1 MLIRAATTEDLPAV
15 AAIYAHEAATAN
27 STFDSEPRS
36 LEQWRAKLDST
47 EPGDHLL
54 VAEEDGELVGHATSS
69 SYRPRPAYRHTRE
82 VSVYLTGAAQGR
94 GLGGALYDELLR
106 LLVADRVHLV
116 IAVVALPNDASR
128 ALHLRRGFESVGV
141 LNEVGHKFGRWIDT
155 EIFQLRLTT
164 S

>member
-1 MLIRAATTEDLPAV
+1 MVIRPASAEDLSTV
-15 AAIYAHEAATAN
+15 AAVYAHEAATAI

-54 VAEEDGELVGHATSS
+54 VAEEEGRLVGYATSG

-82 VSVYLTGAAQGR
+82 VSVYLTGSAQGR
-94 GLGGALYDELLR
+94 GVGGALYDELLR
-106 LLVADRVHLV
+106 LLLADRVHLV
-116 IAVVALPNDASR
+116 IAVIALPNDASR

-141 LNEVGHKFGRWIDT
+141 LREVGHKFGRWIDT